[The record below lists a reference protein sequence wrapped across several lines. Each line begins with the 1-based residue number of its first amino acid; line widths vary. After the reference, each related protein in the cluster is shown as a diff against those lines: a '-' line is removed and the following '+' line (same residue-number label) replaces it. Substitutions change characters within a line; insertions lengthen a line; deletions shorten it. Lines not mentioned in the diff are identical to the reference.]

1 MNGNANR
8 VRRDGGAGRGA
19 CVVVGEDTL
28 RQGRS
33 WIPEDEETPMS
44 TVGLIF
50 IGFIIGMVSAYVI
63 DYTAELFFRWLERRN
78 RDG

>member
-1 MNGNANR
+1 M
-8 VRRDGGAGRGA
+8 
-19 CVVVGEDTL
+19 VVGEDTL

-33 WIPEDEETPMS
+33 WIPEDEAQEMS

-63 DYTAELFFRWLERRN
+63 DYTAELFFRWWERRN